1 MLVDVMSCAGMIKTI
16 TLREVPECHE
26 VTRSDFRPQIQ
37 AQFSGGL
44 RIMNTN
50 YFHMFIYPFT
60 RNLKVISHIGKH
72 IAASALPWRELS

>member
-1 MLVDVMSCAGMIKTI
+1 MTKTI
-16 TLREVPECHE
+16 TLREMAESHE
-26 VTRSDFRPQIQ
+26 VTRCYFRPQIQ

-60 RNLKVISHIGKH
+60 RNLEVNSHIGSRL
-72 IAASALPWRELS
+72 AASALPRRELS